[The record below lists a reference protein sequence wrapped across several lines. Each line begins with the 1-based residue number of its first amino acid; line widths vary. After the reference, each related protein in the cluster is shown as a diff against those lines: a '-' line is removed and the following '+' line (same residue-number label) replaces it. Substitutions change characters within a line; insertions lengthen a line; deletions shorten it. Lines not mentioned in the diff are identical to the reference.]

1 MPASPLAPGPAR
13 QSPAHRSAPSI
24 RDIIEFS
31 VLAARVGQSGG
42 IGVQHE
48 TIRPAARFATQI
60 AAPLGGTFPTLLALV
75 QIGSAAPA
83 AQQPKSRAPDTAKKK
98 WWG

>member
-1 MPASPLAPGPAR
+1 MRRFA
-13 QSPAHRSAPSI
+13 
-24 RDIIEFS
+24 
-31 VLAARVGQSGG
+31 
-42 IGVQHE
+42 
-48 TIRPAARFATQI
+48 PAARFATQI

-83 AQQPKSRAPDTAKKK
+83 AQQPKSRAPDTTKKK